1 VRSIRMSRKNMVK
14 ILFKRS
20 VISGIWLIILLSI
33 NSCSHF
39 QNNISY
45 NTKFNNLQG
54 NVEEYLL
61 GQPLDIERVER
72 LLDNLND
79 QGFWPYID
87 YRSEERGRW
96 QSAQHVSNLLLL
108 AKAYRNRKS
117 PYYKTRILR
126 NKFNDAYDFW
136 VNNDFQ
142 SPNWWYD
149 KIGIPMVF
157 APAMILM
164 QDHLSYDQMAMGI
177 KILDRSYL
185 GMWGQNKV
193 WLAGNVL
200 YKSILLEDME
210 TVSKAV
216 QQIKDTLGFSN
227 TEGLQSD
234 MSFHQHGPQM
244 QFGNYGLAYA
254 WEMLKWENIL
264 RGTSFELT
272 ETDIRILKN
281 FLLEGLRWVVWKGQ
295 MDISAC
301 GRHLFVDSPKR
312 KADRLTKCLKDLE
325 EIEKDYGF
333 ISSNTG
339 RYNPIGNKH
348 FWRSDF
354 HVHRSSKY
362 YFSVKMCSS
371 RVIAGE
377 SINGENKLGR
387 YLGDGAAFLYQTGKE
402 YENIFPLWDWRK
414 IPGTTVIQNE
424 TEAPVLRGLS
434 ALTEKDFVGGVSDG
448 EDGIAVMDYSRDGLE
463 AKKAWF
469 MLDDKIFCMGN
480 GITSKEAFPVAT
492 TINQSVYKGNV
503 IVKNSDQKI
512 VKMENGYIRNP
523 YWILHDGIGY
533 FFPYGGDLR
542 LESKIVEGSWHR
554 VASRY
559 PDKRIFRRLF
569 KLWIEHGVEQE
580 NEKYCYVLV
589 PNANR
594 SEMDRLI
601 IQYNY
606 EISNDENIQM
616 VVNRNHTKAAI
627 AFCRAGEVPLYGGIE
642 VDKPCLLLIKKTS
655 SGIDVC
661 LSDPTQKLDVIQIVF
676 NTKEVG
682 EEKRK
687 VEITLPSGRN
697 AGNTV
702 RKFLK
707 INLK

>member
-1 VRSIRMSRKNMVK
+1 MVK

-20 VISGIWLIILLSI
+20 VISGIWLIIVLSI
-33 NSCSHF
+33 NACAHF
-39 QNNISY
+39 QNEIGH
-45 NTKFNNLQG
+45 NTRFNNLPKSV
-54 NVEEYLL
+54 NEYLL
-61 GQPLDIERVER
+61 GQPLDIDRVER

-96 QSAQHVSNLLLL
+96 PSAQHVSNLLLL

-117 PYYKTRILR
+117 PYYNTKILR

-136 VNNDFQ
+136 VKNDFR

-149 KIGIPMVF
+149 KIGIPMIL
-157 APAMILM
+157 APTMVLM
-164 QDHLSYDQMAMGI
+164 KKHLSDDQMAMGT
-177 KILDRSYL
+177 KILDRSHL
-185 GMWGQNKV
+185 GMSGQNKV

-210 TVSKAV
+210 TIAKAV
-216 QQIKDTLGFSN
+216 KQIKDTLSFDSK
-227 TEGLQSD
+227 EGLQSD
-234 MSFHQHGPQM
+234 GSFHQHGPQM
-244 QFGNYGLAYA
+244 QFGNYGLSYA
-254 WEMLKWENIL
+254 GEMLKWSDIL
-264 RGTSFELT
+264 RNTSFAMTVAEM
-272 ETDIRILKN
+272 RILEN
-281 FLLEGLRWVVWKGQ
+281 FITDDLRWVVWKGR

-312 KADRLTKCLKDLE
+312 KADRLMKYLKDLE
-325 EIEKDYGF
+325 KIENDYGL
-333 ISSNTG
+333 ISGSTVRHG
-339 RYNPIGNKH
+339 PIGNKH
-348 FWRSDF
+348 FWQSDF
-354 HVHRSSKY
+354 QVHRSSGY

-402 YENIFPLWDWRK
+402 YENIFPFWDWRK
-414 IPGTTVIQNE
+414 IPGTTVIQNA
-424 TEAPVLRGLS
+424 TEAPVLRGLN

-480 GITSKEAFPVAT
+480 GITSKVAFPVAT

-503 IVKNSDQKI
+503 IVKNRDQKI
-512 VKMENGYIRNP
+512 VRVENGYIRNP
-523 YWILHDGIGY
+523 FWILHDGIGY

-542 LESKIVEGSWHR
+542 LETKFVEGSWHR

-559 PDKRIFRRLF
+559 PDKKIFRRLF
-569 KLWIEHGVEQE
+569 KLWIEHGVAQKD
-580 NEKYCYVLV
+580 EKYCYVLV

-594 SEMDRLI
+594 SEMDRLK

-606 EISNDENIQM
+606 EIRNDENIQM

-627 AFCRAGEVPLYGGIE
+627 VFCRAGEVPLYGGIE
-642 VDKPCLLLIKKTS
+642 VDKPCLLLIKKTI

-661 LSDPTQKLDVIQIVF
+661 LSDPTQKLDFIQIVF

-682 EEKRK
+682 KEKRK

-697 AGNTV
+697 AGNSV

-707 INLK
+707 MNLSGNEKG